1 MNSPR
6 QEITNYYLKWARSRL
21 DGVVESLDKVD
32 SLLCRAEDMG
42 IDTIDPKTLSWL
54 AQSAV
59 DLKWKAFYMSCDITD
74 ILDKIF
80 QNNV

>member
-6 QEITNYYLKWARSRL
+6 QGIDNYHLKWARSRL
-21 DGVVESLDKVD
+21 DGIVESLDKVD

-42 IDTIDPKTLSWL
+42 TDMVDPKRLSWM

-59 DLKWKAFYMSCDITD
+59 DLKWKAFYLSWDITD

-80 QNNV
+80 QNNA